1 VTSVDENAE
10 NISLLS
16 RILGSSY
23 SRGSERLPRRK
34 LRLTGSNSRRTRSIG
49 RVTTVGPAA
58 RSAATPSRS
67 ASKRATAGEGAAKPG
82 ASPRELAR
90 RVG

>member
-1 VTSVDENAE
+1 MTSVDENAE
-10 NISLLS
+10 NISLLP

-49 RVTTVGPAA
+49 RVTTVGPVYAL
-58 RSAATPSRS
+58 SRRGS
-67 ASKRATAGEGAAKPG
+67 RQSGAAKPG
-82 ASPRELAR
+82 ASPGELAR